1 MKTLDLTGKVPELN
15 KHLRLLMQ
23 PVRSMGVGVID
34 RGNLTILEQPGEL
47 AFARSERG
55 AR

>member
-1 MKTLDLTGKVPELN
+1 MKTLDLTGEVPEFN
-15 KHLRLLMQ
+15 ENFRLLMQ

-34 RGNLTILEQPGEL
+34 RCNLTILEQPGEL
-47 AFARSERG
+47 AFARSERD